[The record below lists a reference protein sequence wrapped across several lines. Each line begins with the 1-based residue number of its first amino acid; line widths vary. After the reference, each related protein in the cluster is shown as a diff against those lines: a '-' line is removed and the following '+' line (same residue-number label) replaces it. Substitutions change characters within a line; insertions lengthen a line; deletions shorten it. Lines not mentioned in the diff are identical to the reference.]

1 MEGFSLA
8 AFYGFIVV
16 YIVFVVTRLTTNRPE
31 DDESSG
37 FVEVALG
44 LHAGLIVLGVIIP
57 LIVYAC
63 QGGFAGMSIGQILIA
78 LPEMAFDTETY
89 GIPAR
94 IVTYTFAIAEMYGL
108 YRFVIWV
115 HYRKTGIKE

>member
-1 MEGFSLA
+1 MEGV
-8 AFYGFIVV
+8 AFIGFYLCIVL

-44 LHAGLIVLGVIIP
+44 LHAAAVVLGVIIP

-63 QGGFAGMSIGQILIA
+63 QGGFAGMSIGQILRA
-78 LPEMAFDTETY
+78 LPDMAFDEAY
-89 GIPAR
+89 GIPSR
-94 IVTYTFAIAEMYGL
+94 IVTFTFGVAVLYGL
-108 YRFVIWV
+108 FKFVLWV
-115 HYRKTGIKE
+115 HYRRTGIKE

>member
-8 AFYGFIVV
+8 AFYGFIIV

-37 FVEVALG
+37 GVELALV
-44 LHAGLIVLGVIIP
+44 LHAGVVVLGVIIP

-63 QGGFAGMSIGQILIA
+63 QGGFAGMHIGQILIA
-78 LPEMAFDTETY
+78 LPDMAFDEAY
-89 GIPAR
+89 GVPSR
-94 IVTYTFAIAEMYGL
+94 IVTYTFVIAEMYGL
-108 YRFVIWV
+108 YRFVTWV
-115 HYRKTGIKE
+115 HYRKTGRKD

>member
-1 MEGFSLA
+1 MEGIA
-8 AFYGFIVV
+8 IIGFYLCIIL
-16 YIVFVVTRLTTNRPE
+16 YIVFVVVRLTTNRPE

-44 LHAGLIVLGVIIP
+44 LHAGLVVLGVIIP

-63 QGGFAGMSIGQILIA
+63 QGGFAGMSIGQILRA
-78 LPEMAFDTETY
+78 LPEMAFDGAY
-89 GIPAR
+89 GIPSR
-94 IVTYTFAIAEMYGL
+94 IVTFTFGIAVLYGL
-108 YRFVIWV
+108 FKFVLWV

>member
-1 MEGFSLA
+1 MEGV
-8 AFYGFIVV
+8 AFIGFYLCIVL

-44 LHAGLIVLGVIIP
+44 LHAAAVVLGVIIP

-63 QGGFAGMSIGQILIA
+63 QGGFAGMSIGQILRT
-78 LPEMAFDTETY
+78 LPEMAFDEAY
-89 GIPAR
+89 GIPSR
-94 IVTYTFAIAEMYGL
+94 IVTFTFGVAVLYGL
-108 YRFVIWV
+108 FKFVLWV
-115 HYRKTGIKE
+115 HYRRTGIKE